1 DVAMAP
7 SDASISDAGAEA
19 ERSAMH
25 VYVAMITRERSRTEW
40 ALVSVTRTVMPDVA
54 PAQAIDDAL
63 QGWRTGSRARSGQ
76 GTVMLA
82 WREPRPA
89 Q

>member
-1 DVAMAP
+1 
-7 SDASISDAGAEA
+7 
-19 ERSAMH
+19 MH

-63 QGWRTGSRARSGQ
+63 QGWRTGLRSRRGQ
-76 GTVMLA
+76 ETVMLA
-82 WREPRPA
+82 WREPQSA